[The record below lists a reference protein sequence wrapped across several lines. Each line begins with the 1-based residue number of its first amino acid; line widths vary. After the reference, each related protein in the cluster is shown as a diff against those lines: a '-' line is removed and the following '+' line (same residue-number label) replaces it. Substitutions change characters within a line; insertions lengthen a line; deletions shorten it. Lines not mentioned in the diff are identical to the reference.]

1 MFRFKDLMKQA
12 VGKQPNDKTGIQM
25 LASILVCYPEIE
37 SVTYEPEN
45 TEMVMDFII
54 EGKADKQELEPFVK
68 LLDDSLQAYHELDSG
83 SQVWMAAEAESFG
96 NLMTVHIHRQL
107 VTLTRGE
114 LTLIAALFR
123 ETFGSR
129 LRRDKHSLDQLEP
142 EFADAQS
149 AVLDQLLDQHQIYK
163 IREQLI
169 GIRDR
174 DRVVVYNR

>member
-12 VGKQPNDKTGIQM
+12 TGKQPGDKTGIQL

-37 SVTYEPEN
+37 SITYEPEH
-45 TEMVMDFII
+45 TEIVMEFIVT
-54 EGKADKQELEPFVK
+54 GKLDKPELEEFVK

-83 SQVWMAAEAESFG
+83 RQVWMAAEAECLGS
-96 NLMTVHIHRQL
+96 MTTIHIHRQL

-114 LTLIAALFR
+114 LTLIADLFQ
-123 ETFGSR
+123 EKFGER
-129 LRRDKHSLDQLEP
+129 LKCDKHSLEQLEP
-142 EFADAQS
+142 DFADAQS
-149 AVLDQLLDQHQIYK
+149 AALDHLLDQNQEYR
-163 IREQLI
+163 IREQMI